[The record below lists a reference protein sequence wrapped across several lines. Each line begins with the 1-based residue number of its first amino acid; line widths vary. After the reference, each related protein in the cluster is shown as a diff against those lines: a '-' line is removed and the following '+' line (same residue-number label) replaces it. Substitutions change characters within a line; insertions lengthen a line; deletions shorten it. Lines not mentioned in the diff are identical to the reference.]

1 MSDSPTDKGV
11 HPGHTDERSGQRLV
25 YVLQESVI
33 TPRDLK
39 EVSLRDVWNILW
51 RGKWTIISLT
61 SLFAVAS
68 VFYAL
73 AASEWY
79 RAEVLLA
86 PAEARSTP
94 SFGGQ
99 LSGLA
104 ALAGVSVG
112 GGETAEAVATL
123 KSRELA
129 RDFIDANSL
138 IHVILHEAWDESS
151 QTWKADGGSDLP
163 DIRDAVESFHDRILK
178 VRQDRESGLVSVAM
192 EWTDP
197 SVVAS
202 WANDFVRFANDRIR
216 RRALE
221 QAEANVAYLR
231 DELAATSVVT
241 LQQSVG
247 RLLETEMQKL
257 MLARGNEEFAFRTV
271 DVAEV
276 PKKRIRPRRTMMV
289 VIGTLLG
296 GMCSVMLVLVLH
308 GSRSK
313 QRS

>member
-1 MSDSPTDKGV
+1 MSESPTDEGV
-11 HPGHTDERSGQRLV
+11 QAEHADERFGQRLV
-25 YVLQESVI
+25 YVLPESAV
-33 TPRDLK
+33 TRRDLE

-51 RGKWTIISLT
+51 QGKWAIVSLT
-61 SLFAVAS
+61 TLFAVAS
-68 VFYAL
+68 VIYAL

-99 LSGLA
+99 LSGLV

-112 GGETAEAVATL
+112 GGETAESVATL

-129 RDFIDANSL
+129 RGFIEANDL

-151 QTWKADGGSDLP
+151 QAWKVDGASDPP
-163 DIRDAVESFHDRILK
+163 DIRDAVELFRERVLT
-178 VRQDRESGLVSVAM
+178 VRQDRESGLVTVAM

-202 WANDFVRFANDRIR
+202 WANDFVRFANERIR

-221 QAEANVAYLR
+221 QAEANVAYLQ
-231 DELAATSVVT
+231 DELVATSVVT

-276 PKKRIRPRRTMMV
+276 PKKRIRPRRTLMV

-296 GMCSVMLVLVLH
+296 GMCSIMLVIILH
-308 GSRSK
+308 GFRSVK
-313 QRS
+313 RS